1 MDQLFHYIKLIIQ
14 DSFRFLKQRNTLV
27 ILAVVFANTV
37 NMLMNHANGL
47 APPIAVVLLLVYLVG
62 TDSTRQQKAVLVFV
76 YLAFSILTI
85 GGESTMI
92 AMSKGSALQYGTP
105 SAGGN
110 VPLWL
115 FAAYLNMVL
124 MIQLLTDYGNMMYVN
139 ILDGGINTE

>member
-1 MDQLFHYIKLIIQ
+1 MKLILLE
-14 DSFRFLKQRNTLV
+14 SFQFLKKRNTLV
-27 ILAVVFANTV
+27 TLAVVFANTV

-47 APPIAVVLLLVYLVG
+47 APPMAVVLLLVYLVG
-62 TDSTRQQKAVLVFV
+62 TDSTKQHKAVLVFV
-76 YLAFSILTI
+76 YLSFSILTI

-92 AMSKGSALQYGTP
+92 AMSKGSALKYGTP

-124 MIQLLTDYGNMMYVN
+124 MIQLLMDYGNMMYVN
-139 ILDGGINTE
+139 ILEGGVETE